1 MEKIKQYKQYKTD
14 EQNKIYILGGKGVG
28 KTTFFQLIFSG
39 KYNKDIKPSEKG
51 IIKANYQINKNTFT
65 FKDLTDDE
73 SFTITKLLQNELEE
87 VILIFILIAIN
98 DRESY
103 EYAKTLVSFI
113 KQNLTNNK
121 ELQIIILGNKYD
133 IGEGDQNQ
141 IKITKQEVQQF
152 FSHTENVN
160 YIEIS
165 CKSNY
170 NISKIKK
177 LIDEI
182 EIDEGNDDDENGETI
197 EEEMNKKN
205 KESGNSCLII

>member
-1 MEKIKQYKQYKTD
+1 M
-14 EQNKIYILGGKGVG
+14 VG
-28 KTTFFQLIFSG
+28 
-39 KYNKDIKPSEKG
+39 
-51 IIKANYQINKNTFT
+51 
-65 FKDLTDDE
+65 
-73 SFTITKLLQNELEE
+73 
-87 VILIFILIAIN
+87 
-98 DRESY
+98 
-103 EYAKTLVSFI
+103 FI

-133 IGEGDQNQ
+133 IGEEDKNQ
-141 IKITKQEVQQF
+141 IKVTKQEVQQF
-152 FSHTENVN
+152 FAHTENVN

-182 EIDEGNDDDENGETI
+182 EIDDGNDDDENGETL

-205 KESGNSCLII
+205 KESGNSCLIL